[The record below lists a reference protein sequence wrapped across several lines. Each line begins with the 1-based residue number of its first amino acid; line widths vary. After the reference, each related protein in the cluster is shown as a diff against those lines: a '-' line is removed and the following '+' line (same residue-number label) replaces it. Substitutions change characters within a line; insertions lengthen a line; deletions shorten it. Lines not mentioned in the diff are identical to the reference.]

1 MYRVTERAA
10 VSFTSDL
17 WWITGGDTTA
27 LTEMY
32 HGSNDTFGPY
42 ISLPEPNYRH
52 QMIPVNETH
61 AIYIG
66 HYGAKTV
73 HMFDRYDIYQFP
85 ATGINVVI
93 SELL

>member
-1 MYRVTERAA
+1 
-10 VSFTSDL
+10 
-17 WWITGGDTTA
+17 
-27 LTEMY
+27 MY

-73 HMFDRYDIYQFP
+73 HMFDR
-85 ATGINVVI
+85 
-93 SELL
+93 